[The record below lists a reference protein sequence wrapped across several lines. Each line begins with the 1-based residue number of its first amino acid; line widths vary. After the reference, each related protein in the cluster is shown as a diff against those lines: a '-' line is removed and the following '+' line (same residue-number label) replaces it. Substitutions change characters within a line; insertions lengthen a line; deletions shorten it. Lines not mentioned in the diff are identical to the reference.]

1 MEKVTMLIKI
11 NNYEILNFESDTL
24 LYTKS
29 GITKINS
36 LLDYLCSAGHLHLF
50 DISDHD
56 LPGCCVIAIYGSNT
70 PSRAVKYC
78 AGMSYADN
86 QKSAI
91 EKSLLELWQTFRFMN
106 LFYKSKT
113 SLETISDD
121 YLKHFLSCNHS
132 ATLDLFESVIE
143 NPPLSKNQAPLTTP
157 NILSI
162 LNTRGLHSY
171 IYLDTVSVN
180 GSDFH
185 ACKFVSPSMFM
196 HMNNAEN
203 ININN
208 LYSDNFN
215 ENIIDSR
222 KSTMVPFP

>member
-132 ATLDLFESVIE
+132 ATLNLFESVIE
-143 NPPLSKNQAPLTTP
+143 NPPLSKNQAPP
-157 NILSI
+157 
-162 LNTRGLHSY
+162 
-171 IYLDTVSVN
+171 
-180 GSDFH
+180 
-185 ACKFVSPSMFM
+185 
-196 HMNNAEN
+196 
-203 ININN
+203 
-208 LYSDNFN
+208 
-215 ENIIDSR
+215 
-222 KSTMVPFP
+222 